1 MENMKDG
8 DLEFTYN
15 LGDDFKI
22 DIEAAKKRQQESKQ
36 QREEESKKNFEELKK

>member
-1 MENMKDG
+1 MENIRNT

-22 DIEAAKKRQQESKQ
+22 DIEAAKLKKQ
-36 QREEESKKNFEELKK
+36 QNQEES